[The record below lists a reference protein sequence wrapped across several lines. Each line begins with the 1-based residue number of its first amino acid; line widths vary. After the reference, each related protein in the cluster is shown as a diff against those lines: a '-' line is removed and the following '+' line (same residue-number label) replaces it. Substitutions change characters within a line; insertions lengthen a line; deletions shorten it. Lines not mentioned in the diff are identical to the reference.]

1 MLLRNIVNREELKRR
16 MEADLRPYT
25 TISFYRYYPI
35 QDPQGFRDSLY
46 LKWMAFEVVGRV
58 YIAQE
63 GINAQIALPSVHFE
77 SFKKDLYTIDF
88 LNEIRLNTAIEE
100 NQKAF
105 IKLDMKVRNKIVADG
120 IDDPNFNPSHTG
132 TYLDAEEWNRYLDD
146 EKTVV
151 IDMRNHY
158 ESEVGRF
165 ENADCPDA
173 DTFRE
178 ELQLVI
184 DKYDGERDKQILMYC
199 TGGIRCEK
207 ASAWM
212 RHNGF
217 NEVYH
222 LKGGIINYVNQVK
235 EKALENRFKG
245 VNFVFDQ
252 RLHERVSDDIISHC
266 HQCGEPADVHIN
278 CANTGCHLLFIQ
290 CESCAEKY
298 HKCCSTTCA
307 EIVALPEEKQKELRK
322 GVKAARVF
330 KKGRFP
336 GANLANQLSQ

>member
-16 MEADLRPYT
+16 MELDTRPYT
-25 TISFYRYYPI
+25 TISFYRYYFI
-35 QDPQGFRDSLY
+35 ENPQGFRDDLY
-46 LKWMAFEVVGRV
+46 LSWKSFEVVGRV

-63 GINAQIALPSVHFE
+63 GINAQIALPSEHFVD
-77 SFKKDLYTIDF
+77 FKERLYGIDF
-88 LNEIRLNTAIEE
+88 LSGVRLNVAIEE

-105 IKLDMKVRNKIVADG
+105 FKLDMKVRAKIVADG
-120 IDDPNFNPSHTG
+120 IDDSTFNPSDTG
-132 TYLDAEEWNRYLDD
+132 KYLEAKEWNEYLEDPD
-146 EKTVV
+146 TVV

-165 ENADCPDA
+165 ENAQCPDA
-173 DTFRE
+173 DTFRD
-178 ELQLVI
+178 ELKLVI
-184 DKYDGERDKQILMYC
+184 DEYQENREKRILMYC

-222 LKGGIINYVNQVK
+222 LKGGIIHYVNQVR
-235 EKALENRFKG
+235 EKSLENKFKG

-252 RLHERVSDDIISHC
+252 RLHERVSDDILSAC

-278 CANTGCHLLFIQ
+278 CYNTACHLLFIQ
-290 CESCAEKY
+290 CERCAEKY
-298 HKCCSTTCA
+298 NRCCSQECA
-307 EIVALPEEKQKELRK
+307 EVLNLPLEEQKALRK
-322 GVKAARVF
+322 GVKAQRIF

-336 GANLANQLSQ
+336 KAPWIK

>member
-16 MEADLRPYT
+16 MEADMRPYT
-25 TISFYRYYPI
+25 TLSFYRYYPI
-35 QDPQGFRDSLY
+35 ENPQVFRDQLY
-46 LKWMAFEVVGRV
+46 LRWMAYEVVGRV
-58 YIAQE
+58 YIAEE
-63 GINAQIALPSVHFE
+63 GINAQIALPSIHFE
-77 SFKKDLYTIDF
+77 NFRKDLYTIDF
-88 LNEIRLNTAIEE
+88 LDGIRLNSAIEE

-105 IKLDMKVRNKIVADG
+105 IKLDMKVRAKIVADG

-132 TYLDAEEWNRYLDD
+132 TYLEAEDWNEYLSDG
-146 EKTVV
+146 ETVV

-184 DKYDGERDKQILMYC
+184 DKYEGERDKRILMYC

-212 RHNGF
+212 RYKGF

-235 EKALENRFKG
+235 EKSLENKFKG

-252 RLHERVSDDIISHC
+252 RLHERVSEDVISSC
-266 HQCGEPADVHIN
+266 HQCGSPADIHIN
-278 CANTGCHLLFIQ
+278 CANTACHLLFIQ
-290 CESCAEKY
+290 CEACALKFDL
-298 HKCCSTTCA
+298 CCSQECA
-307 EIVALPEEKQKELRK
+307 DVLKLPLEEQKEIRK
-322 GVKAARVF
+322 GVKAQRVF

-336 GANLANQLSQ
+336 KAPFQG

>member
-16 MEADLRPYT
+16 MELDTRPYT
-25 TISFYRYYPI
+25 TISFYRYYFI
-35 QDPQGFRDSLY
+35 ENPQGFRDDLY
-46 LKWMAFEVVGRV
+46 LSWKSFEVVGRV

-63 GINAQIALPSVHFE
+63 GINAQIALPSEHFVD
-77 SFKKDLYTIDF
+77 FKERLYGIDF
-88 LNEIRLNTAIEE
+88 LSGVRLNVAIEE

-105 IKLDMKVRNKIVADG
+105 FKLDMKVRAKIVADG
-120 IDDPNFNPSHTG
+120 IDDSTFNPSDTG
-132 TYLDAEEWNRYLDD
+132 KYLEAKEWNEYLEDPD
-146 EKTVV
+146 TVV

-165 ENADCPDA
+165 ENAQCPDA
-173 DTFRE
+173 DTFRD
-178 ELQLVI
+178 ELKLVI
-184 DKYDGERDKQILMYC
+184 DEYQENREKRILMYC

-222 LKGGIINYVNQVK
+222 LKGGIIHYVNQVR
-235 EKALENRFKG
+235 EKSLENKFKG

-252 RLHERVSDDIISHC
+252 RLHERVSDDILSAC

-278 CANTGCHLLFIQ
+278 CYNTACHLLFIQ
-290 CESCAEKY
+290 CERCAEKY
-298 HKCCSTTCA
+298 NRCCS
-307 EIVALPEEKQKELRK
+307 Q
-322 GVKAARVF
+322 
-330 KKGRFP
+330 
-336 GANLANQLSQ
+336 